1 MSTINFDQLYES
13 LKNGVES
20 VAKDSL
26 QDYYNEAK
34 SDGQRALTNLKE
46 NLKQWA
52 LEVENGD
59 MSADDLVFLLKG
71 EEALNEMIAL
81 KQAGLASVHIDQ
93 FRNGLVNMIINTL
106 TGFVKV

>member
-1 MSTINFDQLYES
+1 MSTINFDQLFES

-20 VAKDSL
+20 VAKDSF
-26 QDYYNEAK
+26 QDYYSQAK
-34 SDGQRALTNLKE
+34 ADGQSALKSLKGNLQ
-46 NLKQWA
+46 QWT

-59 MSADDLVFLLKG
+59 MSTDDLVFLLKG

-93 FRNGLVNMIINTL
+93 FKNGLVNMIISTL